1 MRPNGSTK
9 RHRRGFR
16 RWVPG
21 SDVVPVASSCRATG
35 MNENVAPACGK
46 IPFRARAICR
56 RLKLNF
62 RPAESRCGW
71 RVRKTREAVEKL
83 FSRSRGA
90 TMIRI
95 GRNNRKNELRA
106 ARSVN
111 LCFKKFSPFEFFN
124 SLQRF
129 AYPHFMERRGSARR
143 RPAMAGTSPS
153 KWPSDRPSSGGL
165 DRSAPGAGR
174 DPGVRPGGQRIPPV
188 SGYRY
193 AQADLVLGPGSEA

>member
-46 IPFRARAICR
+46 TPFRARAICR

-71 RVRKTREAVEKL
+71 RVRKTRDFPRRVGSLGLGPNLAAVGPETPAC
-83 FSRSRGA
+83 FRACRGRSTRQKNGGPLKDRCFPFGSAQRSARGPWSGGECFL
-90 TMIRI
+90 RI
-95 GRNNRKNELRA
+95 GSR
-106 ARSVN
+106 V
-111 LCFKKFSPFEFFN
+111 
-124 SLQRF
+124 
-129 AYPHFMERRGSARR
+129 
-143 RPAMAGTSPS
+143 
-153 KWPSDRPSSGGL
+153 
-165 DRSAPGAGR
+165 PGAALL
-174 DPGVRPGGQRIPPV
+174 GVKEAERT
-188 SGYRY
+188 
-193 AQADLVLGPGSEA
+193 LGDGLGKR